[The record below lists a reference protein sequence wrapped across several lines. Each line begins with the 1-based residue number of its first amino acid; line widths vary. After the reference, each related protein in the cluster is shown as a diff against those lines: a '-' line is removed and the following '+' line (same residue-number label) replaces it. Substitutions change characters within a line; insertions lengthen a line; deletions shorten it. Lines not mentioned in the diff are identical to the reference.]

1 MIAPPVAVVAGSVAA
16 IWGLISGW
24 STSGRAQA
32 SVAKGKLHDHLETVV
47 HVTRINYMRGTED
60 LFRALERNLREH
72 TDEYAEQKRSEAATE
87 LARLMDEDR
96 MSQQQRAEEAKK
108 VERQILEWRKL
119 GEELAVIRGQLTR
132 LYECVSRRPSGPS

>member
-1 MIAPPVAVVAGSVAA
+1 
-16 IWGLISGW
+16 
-24 STSGRAQA
+24 
-32 SVAKGKLHDHLETVV
+32 VAKGKLHDHLETVV

>member
-1 MIAPPVAVVAGSVAA
+1 
-16 IWGLISGW
+16 
-24 STSGRAQA
+24 
-32 SVAKGKLHDHLETVV
+32 
-47 HVTRINYMRGTED
+47 
-60 LFRALERNLREH
+60 
-72 TDEYAEQKRSEAATE
+72 
-87 LARLMDEDR
+87 MDEDR